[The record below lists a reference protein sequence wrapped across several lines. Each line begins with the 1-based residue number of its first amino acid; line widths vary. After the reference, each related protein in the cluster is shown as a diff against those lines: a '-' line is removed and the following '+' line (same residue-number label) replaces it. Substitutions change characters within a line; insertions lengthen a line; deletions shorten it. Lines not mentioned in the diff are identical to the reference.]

1 LPHLDSHC
9 LIKDTCGGQN
19 TDSGGGKTGTGW
31 GRRLTNMS
39 KREIG
44 TSRSLGMRVADLR
57 ARMQDARI
65 TEHDMRAFQ
74 KVAAIM
80 GGGEGSLRIDADDL
94 IAASFL
100 AEAQGEQ
107 TPG

>member
-1 LPHLDSHC
+1 
-9 LIKDTCGGQN
+9 
-19 TDSGGGKTGTGW
+19 
-31 GRRLTNMS
+31 MS

-44 TSRSLGMRVADLR
+44 TSSSLGIRVADLR
-57 ARMQDARI
+57 DRMQDARI
-65 TEHDMRAFQ
+65 TEHEIKTFQ

-100 AEAQGEQ
+100 TESFRESS
-107 TPG
+107 PN

>member
-1 LPHLDSHC
+1 
-9 LIKDTCGGQN
+9 
-19 TDSGGGKTGTGW
+19 
-31 GRRLTNMS
+31 MS

-44 TSRSLGMRVADLR
+44 TSRSLGIRVADLR
-57 ARMQDARI
+57 ARDVTDDGGI
-65 TEHDMRAFQ
+65 TEHEIKTFQ

-100 AEAQGEQ
+100 TESFRESS
-107 TPG
+107 PN

>member
-1 LPHLDSHC
+1 
-9 LIKDTCGGQN
+9 
-19 TDSGGGKTGTGW
+19 
-31 GRRLTNMS
+31 MS

-57 ARMQDARI
+57 ARMEDARI

-100 AEAQGEQ
+100 TETLGEQ

>member
-1 LPHLDSHC
+1 
-9 LIKDTCGGQN
+9 
-19 TDSGGGKTGTGW
+19 
-31 GRRLTNMS
+31 MS

-44 TSRSLGMRVADLR
+44 TSPSLGMRVADLK

-65 TEHDMRAFQ
+65 TEHEMKTFQ

-80 GGGEGSLRIDADDL
+80 GGGDGSLRIDADDL

-100 AEAQGEQ
+100 TEALSE
-107 TPG
+107 TSPT

>member
-1 LPHLDSHC
+1 
-9 LIKDTCGGQN
+9 
-19 TDSGGGKTGTGW
+19 
-31 GRRLTNMS
+31 MS

-44 TSRSLGMRVADLR
+44 TSRSLGIRVADLR

-65 TEHDMRAFQ
+65 TEHEIKTFQ

-100 AEAQGEQ
+100 TESFRESS
-107 TPG
+107 PN

>member
-1 LPHLDSHC
+1 
-9 LIKDTCGGQN
+9 
-19 TDSGGGKTGTGW
+19 
-31 GRRLTNMS
+31 MS

-44 TSRSLGMRVADLR
+44 TSRSLGIRVTDLR

-65 TEHDMRAFQ
+65 TEHEIKTFQ

-100 AEAQGEQ
+100 TESFRESS
-107 TPG
+107 PN